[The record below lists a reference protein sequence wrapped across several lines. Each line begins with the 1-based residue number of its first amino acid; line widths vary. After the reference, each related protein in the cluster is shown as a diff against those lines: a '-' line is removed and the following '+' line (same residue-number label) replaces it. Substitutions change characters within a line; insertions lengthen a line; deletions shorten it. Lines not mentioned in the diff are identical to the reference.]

1 MESFYPASPNQVPAD
16 LIEPSSSYKRHA
28 WLAMASLAIFVV
40 AYLGLVGWLSWTSYR
55 LFSAV
60 SGDAVNVFL
69 AISTAFLALFLIKAL
84 FFLERGKMADEIEVS
99 AHDQPRL
106 FDFLH
111 RLADEV
117 GAPRPFRVY
126 LSPRVNACVFYD
138 LSLLNL
144 IVPSRK
150 NLDIGLG
157 LVNVLNIGELKAVLA
172 HEFGHFAQRTM
183 AVGRWVYI
191 SHQIAIQI
199 VAKRDAFDRL
209 LVSLSRLD
217 IRIAWIG
224 WLFRLIVWAIRS
236 AVELMFNVVV
246 LAQRALSREMEFQA
260 DLVAVS
266 VTGSDALIH
275 ALHKLTAADDAWSS
289 AVSFA
294 VAEANAGHRVIDL
307 FSLQDRVIQ
316 KMRGI
321 LNDPGYGAVPE
332 HPADN
337 PRDHKVFKTS
347 MTAPPHMWSTHP
359 SNTDREANAKR
370 RYIPAEIDQR
380 TAWEIFDDING
391 LKERISLRVSGGG
404 SEIQSV
410 SLDESL
416 KRLDAQYTWMG
427 VNPVFRGA
435 YLGRSTVI
443 NAANISDLYGAEPT
457 DPAAALEVLYPE
469 SLTDDIRERRTLEEE
484 RNFLRG
490 LSEGTVKGAGP
501 IATYRGQ
508 DITRSNLSA
517 LIDAVDKKFA
527 AIDGKLREH
536 DRSCRIAHLVAA
548 RCNSPRFATYLR
560 GLLSVHHY
568 ATHAEADLNDAKA
581 LFYIT
586 TQVELSRKWRAR
598 AKRGAIV
605 SAGKVVYD
613 ALTRVHADSS
623 AVLLDST
630 LLKRLGINSWSEY
643 VQELRLNPP
652 TEANLSDWVGVCD
665 SWIDSALSCLSALR
679 FSSLE
684 QLLEMEQSVA
694 YATRRDETLPEAPN
708 PSQVPASFPTMC
720 PGQEREKPNTNR
732 GIFGA
737 SNGLSGYLET
747 VAKAVAAVCVI
758 GAVVWVGQ
766 ITGHA
771 TVNVYNALGRSI
783 HVTLGQS
790 ATDVPPFGHR
800 LVEVGD
806 AKSLHVVA
814 VAGDGAVIDEL
825 DATLSGRG
833 VHDVYNVAKAGVLV
847 LWTVSYGNAAK
858 VPPHVLGSPHWLN
871 SRADL
876 VFEPPPGSIQTQDG
890 GGTRSVLQ
898 GLGSEDPKKVLGP
911 VASDREEVVRII
923 RLHARWDEPS
933 SPFAHKW
940 QELLKLV
947 DK

>member
-1 MESFYPASPNQVPAD
+1 MESFYPASPNKVPAD

-28 WLAMASLAIFVV
+28 WLAMTSLAIFVV

-60 SGDAVNVFL
+60 SGDAVNVLF

-84 FFLERGKMADEIEVS
+84 FFLERGKTADEIEVFP
-99 AHDQPRL
+99 HDQPRL

-126 LSPRVNACVFYD
+126 LSARVNACVFYD

-191 SHQIAIQI
+191 SHQIAIHI
-199 VAKRDAFDRL
+199 VAKRDAFDRF
-209 LVSLSRLD
+209 LVSISRLD

-275 ALHKLTAADDAWSS
+275 ALHKLTAADVAWSS

-294 VAEANAGHRVIDL
+294 AAEANAGHRAIDL
-307 FSLQDRVIQ
+307 FSLQDHVIQ

-321 LNDPGYGAVPE
+321 LNDPSYGAVPE
-332 HPADN
+332 RPANN
-337 PRDHKVFKTS
+337 PCDHRVFKTS
-347 MTAPPHMWSTHP
+347 MTAPPHMWATHP

-380 TAWEIFDDING
+380 ASWDIFDDTNG
-391 LKERISLRVSGGG
+391 LKERISLRVSGS
-404 SEIQSV
+404 SEIQSA

-416 KRLDAQYTWMG
+416 KRLDAQYTWTG
-427 VNPVFRGA
+427 ANPAFRGA

-443 NAANISDLYGAEPT
+443 NAANVSDLYGAEPA
-457 DPAAALEVLYPE
+457 DPAAALEVLYPA
-469 SLTDDIRERRTLEEE
+469 SLTDDIRERRALEEE
-484 RNFLRG
+484 RDFLHA
-490 LSEGTVKGAGP
+490 LSEGTLKSAGA

-508 DITRSNLSA
+508 DITRGNLSA
-517 LIDAVDKKFA
+517 HINVVDKKFA

-548 RCNSPRFATYLR
+548 RRISARFETYLR

-586 TQVELSRKWRAR
+586 TQVELSRKWPAR
-598 AKRGAIV
+598 AKREAIV
-605 SAGKVVYD
+605 SAGKIVYHS
-613 ALTRVHADSS
+613 LTRVHADSS
-623 AVLLDST
+623 AVLLDLT
-630 LLKRLGINSWSEY
+630 LLKRLGINSWSEH

-652 TEANLSDWVGVCD
+652 TEANLGEWVRVCD

-694 YATRRDETLPEAPN
+694 DATRRDETLPKTPN

-720 PGQEREKPNTNR
+720 PGQKREKPNRNH

-737 SNGLSGYLET
+737 SDGLSGYLET
-747 VAKAVAAVCVI
+747 VTKAVAAACVI

-783 HVTLGQS
+783 RVTLGQS

-800 LVEVGD
+800 LVDVGD
-806 AKSLHVVA
+806 AKFIHVVA
-814 VAGDGAVIDEL
+814 IAKDGTVIDEL

-833 VHDVYNVAKAGVLV
+833 AHDVYNVAKAGVLV
-847 LWTVSYGNAAK
+847 LWTASYGNAAK
-858 VPPHVLGSPHWLN
+858 VPPQVLGSPHWLN
-871 SRADL
+871 SSTDF
-876 VFEPPPGSIQTQDG
+876 VFEQPPESIQTQGG
-890 GGTRSVLQ
+890 GGTRSVLE
-898 GLGSEDPKKVLGP
+898 GLGSEDPKEVLGP
-911 VASDREEVVRII
+911 VASDREEMVRII
-923 RLHARWDEPS
+923 RLHARWDEPTS
-933 SPFAHKW
+933 RFAHKW
-940 QELLKLV
+940 QELIKLV
-947 DK
+947 CK